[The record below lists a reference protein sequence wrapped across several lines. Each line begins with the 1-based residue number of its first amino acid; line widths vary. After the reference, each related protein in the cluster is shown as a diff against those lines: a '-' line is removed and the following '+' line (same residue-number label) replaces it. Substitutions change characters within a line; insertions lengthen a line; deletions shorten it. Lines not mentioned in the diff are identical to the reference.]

1 MTQNSITF
9 GQVAPR
15 LVDNGYLPIPIT
27 PKSKGC
33 NLKDWPNYR
42 FRPADAETYSDY
54 GVGLLCGQGDAPLLG
69 IDTDTTNL
77 ELRALV
83 EGPISAYSPMYRVGN
98 APRTMFVTRAPSSDF
113 RKITSAKWDDG
124 SHPEITDP
132 KLRKPFQHQVEFLG
146 RGQQFVA
153 YAIHKDTGK
162 PYEWT
167 TPWGAEPLNTKA
179 SDLKVL
185 PREVIDKIIRDFDDW
200 CRAKGWTLV
209 ERGGAARYAEDNVG
223 PLTEFD
229 VDCMRC
235 KNITL
240 AEARKILSHI
250 DADVYKDWQEVG
262 MALHLEY
269 GGSEEALLLW
279 DEWSR
284 KSANYPE
291 KGFDELKGKWASFVE
306 VGKCRDALIR
316 MPTVIAKAEEAKASR
331 EKQMRVAAK
340 AEFTAALAKCGDEF
354 DVETLA
360 RKTSLSNRAD
370 REVFTNYALK
380 RLKELGAGSIT
391 RTSIQGW
398 FKKST
403 FSDYALNE
411 LGLAE
416 RMRDTYK
423 GGLKWDCI
431 NGQWYTWNGIRWKK
445 TPNEAIMGYARMTVE
460 SLFEEAKELNSEN
473 AVKLSE
479 FASKCCNPKTWEN
492 MLKAFKS
499 FSDGDNSVLI
509 SPHQLNQNLRY
520 FGVNNGEIDLK
531 TGEFISG
538 DPSHMI
544 TLHSPVDYDK
554 DAKCP
559 YIDDRMLEICNG
571 DPEIVEFYFD
581 LFGAGMTGRLRR
593 AFLIMFGLGHNGKSA
608 LLNLGIKIMGNGE
621 EGYHVGADQKTFIEG
636 KGGSAGGARED
647 ITRLKDKRLVTLVE
661 TSDGSRLNSSLVKQ
675 LTGGDPMTGRQTW
688 AKSSITFTPCCLP
701 VLVSNHK
708 PIVEDQSEGMWDRLM
723 PVRHLGN
730 FNAER
735 ADPLFDQKA
744 EAELPGF
751 LNKCIEGALRFQKR
765 GLKIP
770 EAIRREQKAY
780 RSAQDPMSDFFS
792 EHCVIEPNARWPR
805 SEAYNAWKQYARDSS
820 VPQYQERK
828 KWFFNAMEERGFET
842 MKSDGIMCFK
852 GIGIKA
858 VGFETVD

>member
-1 MTQNSITF
+1 MTQEKVITF
-9 GQVAPR
+9 DQGAQR
-15 LVDNGYLPIPIT
+15 LVDNGYLPIPIK
-27 PKSKGC
+27 PGEKFPDLEKG
-33 NLKDWPNYR
+33 WTSYR
-42 FRPADAETYSDY
+42 FKPDDAEIHA
-54 GVGLLCGQGDAPLLG
+54 GCGIGLLTGQGEHKVIG
-69 IDTDTTNL
+69 IDCDITDF
-77 ELRALV
+77 ELLQLIYDKLSKMC
-83 EGPISAYSPMYRVGN
+83 GGSHKFLSRVGRR
-98 APRTMFVTRAPSSDF
+98 PRTLFLVRTDKSFSKVSSHKF
-113 RKITSAKWDDG
+113 LDDRG
-124 SHPEITDP
+124 QEQQLEI
-132 KLRKPFQHQVEFLG
+132 LAN
-146 RGQQFVA
+146 GQQFVA
-153 YAIHKDTGK
+153 FGRHKVTGQPYSWGTVDRTPLDHPAESLAMVTMEEAQSLVGIVNDYAVKHNWK
-162 PYEWT
+162 
-167 TPWGAEPLNTKA
+167 
-179 SDLKVL
+179 LK
-185 PREVIDKIIRDFDDW
+185 
-200 CRAKGWTLV
+200 
-209 ERGGAARYAEDNVG
+209 ERGGAGRSVSANAG
-223 PLTEFD
+223 PLTAFD
-229 VDCMRC
+229 VECMKCR
-235 KNITL
+235 NIPL
-240 AEARKILSHI
+240 AEARKIISHI
-250 DADVYKDWQEVG
+250 DADAYKDWLEVG

-269 GGSEEALLLW
+269 DGSDEAFRLW
-279 DEWSR
+279 DEWSS
-284 KSANYPE
+284 KSANYPD
-291 KGFDELKGKWASFVE
+291 KGSKALAEKWASFVE
-306 VGKCRDALIR
+306 IGKCKEELIR

-331 EKQMRVAAK
+331 EKQMRIAAK
-340 AEFTAALAKCGDEF
+340 AEFTAALAKCADEF

-370 REVFTNYALK
+370 REVFTNCALK

-391 RTSIQGW
+391 KTSIQGW

-403 FSDYALNE
+403 CSDYAFNE

-460 SLFEEAKELNSEN
+460 ALFDEARGLDSEG
-473 AVKLSE
+473 AVMLKD

-509 SPHQLNQNLRY
+509 SPHELNQNLRY

-531 TGEFISG
+531 TGEFIPG
-538 DPSHMI
+538 DPAHMI
-544 TLHSPVDYDK
+544 TLHSPVNYDK
-554 DAKCP
+554 DATCP
-559 YIDDRMLEICNG
+559 YIDARMLEICNG
-571 DPEIVEFYFD
+571 DPEIVEFYYD
-581 LFGAGMTGRLRR
+581 IFGAGMTGRLRR
-593 AFLIMFGLGHNGKSA
+593 SFLIMFGLGHNGKSA
-608 LLNLGIKIMGNGE
+608 LLNLAIKMMGNGQ

-708 PIVEDQSEGMWDRLM
+708 PIVEDQSEGMWDRLL

-735 ADPLFDQKA
+735 ADPLFDQKS
-744 EAELPGF
+744 EAELSGF
-751 LNKCIEGALRFQKR
+751 LNKCIAGALRFQQR
-765 GLKIP
+765 GLRVP
-770 EAIRREQKAY
+770 EAIRKEQKAY

-792 EHCVIEPNARWPR
+792 EHCVIEPDARWPR
-805 SEAYNAWKQYARDSS
+805 PEAYNAWKQYARDSS

-842 MKSDGIMCFK
+842 IKFQGTMCFK
-852 GIGIKA
+852 GIKVKA
-858 VGFETVD
+858 VGFEAVD

>member
-1 MTQNSITF
+1 MTNYF
-9 GQVAPR
+9 KDKAAA
-15 LVDNGYLPIPIT
+15 LAANGYLPIPIT
-27 PKSKGC
+27 PGEKFPALEEWTS
-33 NLKDWPNYR
+33 YR
-42 FRPADAETYSDY
+42 FKPADAQRRAAC
-54 GVGLLCGQGDAPLLG
+54 GVGLLTGQGEHKVIG
-69 IDTDTTNL
+69 IDCDITDK
-77 ELRALV
+77 ELLKLMHDKIT
-83 EGPISAYSPMYRVGN
+83 ELCGGKPFLSRVGRF
-98 APRTMFVTRAPSSDF
+98 PRTLFLVRTDKSFSKISSHKFVDAQGQDQQL
-113 RKITSAKWDDG
+113 
-124 SHPEITDP
+124 EI
-132 KLRKPFQHQVEFLG
+132 LAN
-146 RGQQFVA
+146 GQQFVA
-153 YAIHKDTGK
+153 LGIHKITGE
-162 PYEWT
+162 PYSWID
-167 TPWGAEPLNTKA
+167 GEPL
-179 SDLKVL
+179 DLPAESLAIVTMEEAQSLVGIVNDYAVKH
-185 PREVIDKIIRDFDDW
+185 DW
-200 CRAKGWTLV
+200 KLK
-209 ERGGAARYAEDNVG
+209 ERGGSGRSVSTNAG
-223 PLTEFD
+223 PLTAFD
-229 VDCMRC
+229 VECMKCR
-235 KNITL
+235 NITL
-240 AEARKILSHI
+240 AQARKIISHI
-250 DADVYKDWQEVG
+250 DADAYKDWLEVG

-269 GGSEEALLLW
+269 GGSEEAFKLW
-279 DEWSR
+279 DEWSS
-284 KSANYPE
+284 KSANYPDNGPRALEE
-291 KGFDELKGKWASFVE
+291 KWVSFVE
-306 VGKCRDALIR
+306 VGKCKEELIR
-316 MPTVIAKAEEAKASR
+316 MPTLIARAEEAKASR
-331 EKQMRVAAK
+331 EKQMRIAAK
-340 AEFTAALAKCGDEF
+340 VEFTAALAKCTDEF

-391 RTSIQGW
+391 KTSIHGW

-403 FSDYALNE
+403 CSDYAFNE

-431 NGQWYTWNGIRWKK
+431 NGQWYTWNGIRWKQ

-460 SLFEEAKELNSEN
+460 ALFDEAKGLDSES
-473 AVKLSE
+473 AVMLKD

-492 MLKAFKS
+492 MLKAYKS

-531 TGEFISG
+531 TGEFIPG
-538 DPSHMI
+538 DPAHMI
-544 TLHSPVDYDK
+544 TLHSPVNYDK
-554 DAKCP
+554 DATCP

-571 DPEIVEFYFD
+571 DPEIVEFYYD
-581 LFGAGMTGRLRR
+581 IFGAGMTGRLRR
-593 AFLIMFGLGHNGKSA
+593 SFLIMFGLGHNGKSA
-608 LLNLGIKIMGNGE
+608 LLNLAIKMMGNGQ

-708 PIVEDQSEGMWDRLM
+708 PIVEDQSEGMWDRLL

-735 ADPLFDQKA
+735 ADPLFEQKA
-744 EAELPGF
+744 EAELSGF
-751 LNKCIEGALRFQKR
+751 LNKCIAGALRFQQR
-765 GLKIP
+765 GLRVP

-780 RSAQDPMSDFFS
+780 RSAQDPMSDFFA
-792 EHCVIEPNARWPR
+792 EHCVIEPDARWPR
-805 SEAYNAWKQYARDSS
+805 SEAYSAWKQYARDSS

-842 MKSDGIMCFK
+842 VQNKGIMCFK
-852 GIGIKA
+852 GIRVKDI
-858 VGFETVD
+858 GFESMENV

>member
-1 MTQNSITF
+1 MTNSF
-9 GQVAPR
+9 KDKAAA
-15 LVDNGYLPIPIT
+15 LAANGYLPIPIKPGEKFPALEEWT
-27 PKSKGC
+27 S
-33 NLKDWPNYR
+33 YR
-42 FRPADAETYSDY
+42 FKPADAQRHAAC
-54 GVGLLCGQGDAPLLG
+54 GVGLLTGQGEHKVIG
-69 IDTDTTNL
+69 IDCDITDK
-77 ELRALV
+77 ELLKLMHDKIT
-83 EGPISAYSPMYRVGN
+83 ELCGGKPFLSRVGRF
-98 APRTMFVTRAPSSDF
+98 PRTLFLVRTDKSFSKISSHKFVDAQGQDQQL
-113 RKITSAKWDDG
+113 
-124 SHPEITDP
+124 EI
-132 KLRKPFQHQVEFLG
+132 LAN
-146 RGQQFVA
+146 GQQFVA
-153 YAIHKDTGK
+153 LGIHKITGK
-162 PYEWT
+162 PYFWID
-167 TPWGAEPLNTKA
+167 GGPL
-179 SDLKVL
+179 DLPVESLAIVTMEEAQSLVSIVNDYAVKH
-185 PREVIDKIIRDFDDW
+185 DW
-200 CRAKGWTLV
+200 KLK
-209 ERGGAARYAEDNVG
+209 ERGGAGRSVSTNAG
-223 PLTEFD
+223 PLTAFD
-229 VDCMRC
+229 VECMKCR
-235 KNITL
+235 NITL
-240 AEARKILSHI
+240 AQARKIISHI
-250 DADVYKDWQEVG
+250 DADAYKDWLEVG

-269 GGSEEALLLW
+269 GGSDEAFKLW
-279 DEWSR
+279 DEWSS
-284 KSANYPE
+284 KSANYPDNGPGALAE
-291 KGFDELKGKWASFVE
+291 KWASFVE
-306 VGKCRDALIR
+306 VGKCKEELIR
-316 MPTVIAKAEEAKASR
+316 MPTLIARAEEAKASR
-331 EKQMRVAAK
+331 EKQMRIAAK
-340 AEFTAALAKCGDEF
+340 AEFTAALAKCKDEF

-391 RTSIQGW
+391 KTSIHGW

-403 FSDYALNE
+403 CSDYAFNE

-431 NGQWYTWNGIRWKK
+431 NGQWYTWNGIRWKQ

-460 SLFEEAKELNSEN
+460 ALFDEAKGLDSES
-473 AVKLSE
+473 AVMLKD

-492 MLKAFKS
+492 MLKAYKS

-531 TGEFISG
+531 TGEFIPG
-538 DPSHMI
+538 DPAHMI
-544 TLHSPVDYDK
+544 TLHSPVNYDK
-554 DAKCP
+554 DATCP

-571 DPEIVEFYFD
+571 DPEIVEFYYD
-581 LFGAGMTGRLRR
+581 IFGAGMTGRLRR
-593 AFLIMFGLGHNGKSA
+593 SFLIMFGLGHNGKSA
-608 LLNLGIKIMGNGE
+608 LLNLAIKMMGNGQ

-708 PIVEDQSEGMWDRLM
+708 PIVEDQSEGMWDRLL

-735 ADPLFDQKA
+735 ADPLFEQKA
-744 EAELPGF
+744 EAELSGF
-751 LNKCIEGALRFQKR
+751 LNKCIAGALRFQQR
-765 GLKIP
+765 GLRVP
-770 EAIRREQKAY
+770 DAIRKEQKAY
-780 RSAQDPMSDFFS
+780 RSAQDPMSDFFA
-792 EHCVIEPNARWPR
+792 EHCVIEPDARWPR

-842 MKSDGIMCFK
+842 IKFQGTMCFK
-852 GIGIKA
+852 GIRVKTPSFEA
-858 VGFETVD
+858 VD